1 MIARHALIAI
11 LAAINLIYIVAWAAV
26 ERARTGTRK
35 GPGWLDLAT
44 GLVINFLDTL
54 GIGSFA
60 IATAVFKHRRNVADE
75 RIPGTLNAG
84 LAIPTAI
91 EGLIYITLVSV
102 DPATLVGMIAASVA
116 GAWLGA
122 HIVARLSRRAVQ
134 VTMGIA
140 LLVAAAIYAA
150 TGAHWLPGGGQA
162 SGLAGLLL
170 AFACVVNFI
179 LGALMSAGVGLYAPC
194 LILLSLLGMNPI
206 VAFPIMAGSC
216 GCLMPVA
223 GMQLIRSGCY
233 DRRAALGLTLGGI
246 PGVLLAAYVVKS
258 LPLDWLRWLVVL
270 VVLHA
275 SLGMLRSALVERPAR
290 PAEPATAGGPGV

>member
-1 MIARHALIAI
+1 MSARHALIAV
-11 LAAINLIYIVAWAAV
+11 LAAINLAYIVAWIGV
-26 ERARTGTRK
+26 ERARAQSAPGK
-35 GPGWLDLAT
+35 GPGWLDLGA
-44 GLVINFLDTL
+44 GGVINFLDTL

-60 IATAVFKHRRNVADE
+60 IATALFKARRNVADE

-84 LAIPTAI
+84 LALPTAA
-91 EGLIYITLVSV
+91 EGLIYITLVRV
-102 DPATLVGMIAASVA
+102 DPATLTGMIAAAVA

-122 HIVARLSRRAVQ
+122 RAVSRLSRRAVQ
-134 VTMGIA
+134 ITMGAA

-150 TGAHWLPGGGQA
+150 SAAHWLPGGGQA
-162 SGLAGLLL
+162 AGLAGPLLV
-170 AFACVVNFI
+170 FACVINFI

-194 LILLSLLGMNPI
+194 LILLSLLGMNP
-206 VAFPIMAGSC
+206 VAAFPIMAGSC

-223 GMQLIRSGCY
+223 GLQLIRAQRY

-275 SLGMLRSALVERPAR
+275 SVSMLRSAAGRPAAVL
-290 PAEPATAGGPGV
+290 PAATGPGV